1 MKIKRIFLLLSILL
15 LGIALSACSSTG
27 TTTNAWSGV
36 TATDTAAYF
45 TNANALIAVKADSGS
60 VIWSYPPQSTSKG
73 LFASTST
80 RYFSA
85 PPVIVGEQL
94 IVGDYSGTLS
104 SISTRDGAEQWNFT
118 GATGRYIDAP
128 LVVNDTIIA
137 QNADGTIHALDLNGS
152 VLWTYKGKFAFWSTP
167 ASDGTTVFAPSMDHS
182 LYALNLAD
190 GTLKWSKD
198 LNGPLVGRV
207 LLTEDGTIYVGNLN
221 GELFAIKAED
231 GSILWSQTLKSGLWS
246 APTKVDDKL
255 YIGDQAGNIYVLN
268 ASDGSTVSSLEIGSA
283 ILGSGVLMGD
293 KIAFGDENGELVVIG
308 FDGSRAWT
316 RTLTGKIYSNLVFS
330 GDQLYVLTTK
340 GDQPLHVFD
349 VNGNE
354 IWNYSTKK

>member
-15 LGIALSACSSTG
+15 LGIALSACSTSR
-27 TTTNAWSGV
+27 TTNAWSGV
-36 TATDTAAYF
+36 AATDTSVYF
-45 TNANALIAVKADSGS
+45 TNANALVAVKADTGND
-60 VIWSYPPQSTSKG
+60 IWSFPPQSTSTG
-73 LFASTST
+73 LFAAAPS

-104 SISTRDGAEQWNFT
+104 SVSTSDGAEQWNFT
-118 GATGRYIDAP
+118 GATSRYIDAP

-137 QNADGTIHALDLNGS
+137 QNADASIHALDLSGT
-152 VLWTYKGKFAFWSTP
+152 VLWTFKGDYAFWATP
-167 ASDGTTVFAPSMDHS
+167 ASDGTTVYAPSIDHS
-182 LYALNLAD
+182 LYALNLSD
-190 GTLKWSKD
+190 GTLKWKKD
-198 LNGPLVGRV
+198 LSGPLVGRL
-207 LLTEDGTIYVGNLN
+207 LLTEDGTLYLGNLN
-221 GELFAIKAED
+221 GELYAIKAED
-231 GSILWSQTLKSGLWS
+231 GSILWSQTLKSGVWS

-268 ASDGSTVSSLEIGSA
+268 ASDGTTVTSLEIGSA
-283 ILGSGVLMGD
+283 ILGGGVVMGD
-293 KIAFGDENGELVVIG
+293 KVAFGDEKGEVIAIG
-308 FDGSRAWT
+308 LDGSRAWT
-316 RTLTGKIYSNLVFS
+316 RTLTGMIYSNLVYS

-349 VNGNE
+349 ANGNE